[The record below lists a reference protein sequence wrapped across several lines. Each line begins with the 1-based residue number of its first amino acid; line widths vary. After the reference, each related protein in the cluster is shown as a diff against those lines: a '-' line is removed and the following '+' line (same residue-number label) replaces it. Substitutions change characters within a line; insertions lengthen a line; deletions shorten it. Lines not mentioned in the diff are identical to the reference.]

1 MTYYTND
8 NFISF
13 SEKPRKAVSKES
25 FASIEEPIFTHFI
38 VGDVKNVFFRNN
50 RRRST
55 SAFAGD
61 NEMRKK
67 INENWSMDSGSA
79 DIHQNGSQY
88 SIASKKS
95 AVLKH
100 NSGQGV
106 KIVQKVAKDK
116 KCVVKAN
123 EIAVLTTEQPWDY
136 ETYLI
141 SGFMRLKGILG
152 RGPELVDLYNAGF
165 TQEEI
170 DLMENLTD
178 GWLTEE
184 ATENEFLQKNGE
196 QHVSRGTN

>member
-1 MTYYTND
+1 MIYNTND
-8 NFISF
+8 NHINFPI
-13 SEKPRKAVSKES
+13 RKAISL
-25 FASIEEPIFTHFI
+25 ASLEEPIFTRFI
-38 VGDVKNVFFRNN
+38 VGNVKNVFLKNN
-50 RRRST
+50 RRCRTT
-55 SAFAGD
+55 SASAGD
-61 NEMRKK
+61 NEMRKVNK
-67 INENWSMDSGSA
+67 NWSVDSGPS
-79 DIHQNGSQY
+79 DVHQNGSQY

-141 SGFMRLKGILG
+141 SRFTRLKGILG

-170 DLMENLTD
+170 DLMERLTD
-178 GWLTEE
+178 WMHESYDLEE
-184 ATENEFLQKNGE
+184 WEPISSPKSGK
-196 QHVSRGTN
+196 VIM